1 MKTKK
6 NNILKRIVCPPYSG
20 AGVVVVSRH
29 VEGDDGAMEGL
40 PRLTPVNK
48 VIQFYFKKSSSS
60 GHNGIVQDE
69 CFQRRVECE
78 GFHLGLYKSGS
89 ASRRIL
95 VKSDRETCWPGK
107 GFSPY
112 L

>member
-40 PRLTPVNK
+40 PRLTPANK
-48 VIQFYFKKSSSS
+48 SI
-60 GHNGIVQDE
+60 
-69 CFQRRVECE
+69 
-78 GFHLGLYKSGS
+78 
-89 ASRRIL
+89 
-95 VKSDRETCWPGK
+95 
-107 GFSPY
+107 
-112 L
+112 